1 MFSVN
6 TPFPKEPDEPFYRI
20 VWILDTDL
28 PMLVNPYEYQDLLD
42 GYNDYYDYED
52 AVYSPD
58 DYPRC
63 E

>member
-1 MFSVN
+1 
-6 TPFPKEPDEPFYRI
+6 
-20 VWILDTDL
+20 L